1 MKRSP
6 LLRLLLSVPFVVV
19 AVVVFIGGSECA
31 DTVAATTAV
40 AVTAATNAP
49 TDTVL
54 MDGETVEGIPGY
66 CAWEPDYSCYAVG
79 LPACCFNGVDQCPT
93 ELPDCEIE
101 AADTEAT
108 NAPTDTAAT
117 NAPTATGDIMVGT
130 SYCTWGP
137 DTTCYANGW
146 PACCTNGEECPTEPP
161 GCEIEAADTAATNAP
176 TDTEASNAPNTTGN
190 IMVGT
195 SYWTWSPDTTCYV
208 NGLPACCT
216 NGEEVGETSWTV
228 ISTCCSS

>member
-79 LPACCFNGVDQCPT
+79 LPACCFNGVDQVSEILGLCIRYVVLHHDVLIECSPKPT
-93 ELPDCEIE
+93 RLPPCD
-101 AADTEAT
+101 A
-108 NAPTDTAAT
+108 
-117 NAPTATGDIMVGT
+117 
-130 SYCTWGP
+130 
-137 DTTCYANGW
+137 
-146 PACCTNGEECPTEPP
+146 
-161 GCEIEAADTAATNAP
+161 
-176 TDTEASNAPNTTGN
+176 
-190 IMVGT
+190 
-195 SYWTWSPDTTCYV
+195 
-208 NGLPACCT
+208 
-216 NGEEVGETSWTV
+216 
-228 ISTCCSS
+228 